1 MTAALQLVDLHMRL
15 GRSEILR
22 GLDLT
27 VPAGER
33 LAVVGPNGAGK
44 STLFHVISGQWAPT
58 RGQVLLH
65 GQSIGG
71 LPAHAIHRR
80 GLSRSFQITQVFGRM
95 SVRDNLR
102 CASLAGLG
110 HGLSFFKRFGALRDV
125 QARADE
131 LLERLGL
138 QPRADESAAALSYA
152 EQRTLELGL
161 ALAGNPQVL
170 LLDEPTAGMN
180 RAEARQAV
188 ALIRE
193 LTEGRTLLLVE
204 HDMGVV
210 FELADRIAVLD
221 QGRLIA
227 CGPPAQVR
235 ADPQVQRVYLDGAQ
249 ELEC

>member
-1 MTAALQLVDLHMRL
+1 
-15 GRSEILR
+15 
-22 GLDLT
+22 
-27 VPAGER
+27 
-33 LAVVGPNGAGK
+33 
-44 STLFHVISGQWAPT
+44 
-58 RGQVLLH
+58 
-65 GQSIGG
+65 
-71 LPAHAIHRR
+71 
-80 GLSRSFQITQVFGRM
+80 M

-110 HGLSFFKRFGALRDV
+110 HGLSLFKRFGALRDV
-125 QARADE
+125 RLRADE

-138 QPRADESAAALSYA
+138 QSRADESAAALSYA
-152 EQRTLELGL
+152 EQRRLELGL
-161 ALAGNPQVL
+161 ALAGHPQVL

-193 LTEGRTLLLVE
+193 LTVGRTLLLVE

-227 CGPPAQVR
+227 CGPPDQVR
-235 ADPQVQRVYLDGAQ
+235 ADAQVRRVYLDGAP
-249 ELEC
+249 EAVC